1 MKKVSKQRLLEV
13 MSRLDSTFKPKLNEN
28 RTHDYV
34 RSAKTLEELTD
45 MVRELRLSKGDLMQI
60 AYDGNTRNVDSALPA
75 GIWDA
80 LEPYGGTYWFVMDY
94 TDNTVGGEL
103 VHLGEKILG
112 IQTNW
117 NEKIRD
123 SMSDMNEN
131 FNDSENNL
139 NENQTLLDMFNK
151 VTTRSEEHR
160 MVDMMFN
167 YLGQIKEV
175 LSDGLDD
182 GRPTTEYY
190 KRVDELKKDV
200 ITRIDKI
207 IDDIGDIYAISDY

>member
-1 MKKVSKQRLLEV
+1 MEKQGKDRLLEV
-13 MSRLDSTFKPKLNEN
+13 MSRLDSTFKPK
-28 RTHDYV
+28 
-34 RSAKTLEELTD
+34 
-45 MVRELRLSKGDLMQI
+45 
-60 AYDGNTRNVDSALPA
+60 
-75 GIWDA
+75 
-80 LEPYGGTYWFVMDY
+80 
-94 TDNTVGGEL
+94 
-103 VHLGEKILG
+103 
-112 IQTNW
+112 
-117 NEKIRD
+117 
-123 SMSDMNEN
+123 
-131 FNDSENNL
+131 L

-207 IDDIGDIYAISDY
+207 IGDIGDIYAIRDY